1 MAKVMDDVMSGL
13 RVPSALTLDVRRV
26 VVTVR
31 LTVGLAALLSLACS
45 CPSVSTTN
53 CPPPTLTTLSPIMV
67 ALGSAVELVLELLEL
82 GRR

>member
-1 MAKVMDDVMSGL
+1 
-13 RVPSALTLDVRRV
+13 
-26 VVTVR
+26 
-31 LTVGLAALLSLACS
+31 LLSLACS

-53 CPPPTLTTLSPIMV
+53 WPPPTLTTLSPIMV